1 MMKASLMIWMAA
13 AAMAMAGPYAPR
25 AGVSGSTAIH
35 KDDARFV
42 AWANGN
48 LTPEYGTDVD
58 AEWKTPAKA
67 WGKATTDIYDIV
79 CLGNGGRITMFFPH
93 AIKDGAGADF
103 AVFENAFGDNFLE
116 LAFVEVSSDGA
127 NFFRFPAHSL
137 TASLVGGFGNVDPT
151 NIDGFAGKYRSGYG
165 TPFDLADLPDSP
177 LLDKQR
183 VRFVRIV
190 DIVGD
195 RWSHLI
201 LGVAIMGVTRF
212 DDFQTCLEIAPN
224 ILSDRLRLLVDGAEV
239 FGVDVPPVIEAASRD
254 RIEAALRGASEAGAK
269 VVRGAGGPDGSG
281 FYVTPSIVVGA
292 PVTNEPPREHLD
304 RRQIVVAAG
313 DALACAA

>member
-1 MMKASLMIWMAA
+1 MMKATLVIWMAA
-13 AAMAMAGPYAPR
+13 AAVAVAGPYAPR
-25 AGVSGSTAIH
+25 AGVSGSTAIY

-93 AIKDGAGADF
+93 AINDGAGADF

-151 NIDGFAGKYRSGYG
+151 NIDGFAGKYKSGYG

-195 RWSHLI
+195 GNTRDSENRPIYDPFPTVGSGGFDLDAIGVIHQNDGEFPMVQAQVVAGEFQLAWVSNPGSRYQIERSLT
-201 LGVAIMGVTRF
+201 LNAGDWLPVDAVLYGSSVSGTTGKAVAIPGDSKCFWRVR
-212 DDFQTCLEIAPN
+212 
-224 ILSDRLRLLVDGAEV
+224 RLAD
-239 FGVDVPPVIEAASRD
+239 
-254 RIEAALRGASEAGAK
+254 
-269 VVRGAGGPDGSG
+269 
-281 FYVTPSIVVGA
+281 
-292 PVTNEPPREHLD
+292 
-304 RRQIVVAAG
+304 
-313 DALACAA
+313 